1 MGAAN
6 VDKAKGRVKQA
17 VGDVTDNDEL
27 EREGKLDEAS
37 GKAKDTVGK
46 VKDKAEDVVDAVRD
60 KVESASDKH

>member
-6 VDKAKGRVKQA
+6 ADKAKGRVKQA